1 MYLGTYKMGAWDDW
15 NIEVSNQSSSTGYVI
30 ADAVKV
36 VCQYPAPAPYSA
48 TSPVAARSVS

>member
-1 MYLGTYKMGAWDDW
+1 MSQRTDGGRWMYLGTYKMGAWDDW

-36 VCQYPAPAPYSA
+36 VRQ
-48 TSPVAARSVS
+48 